1 MARVE
6 ANIADI
12 PALQDKEQTVTAPE
26 TKPRCHIPWQEMNID
41 ADGNV
46 TPCCNWLSHNNT
58 GNPYCGNV
66 KSQTLAEIWNG
77 PVYRNLRKHMAT
89 GDLEKSG
96 CAKCMLIVRGDES
109 PLRYDNEVEV
119 EIAEKPQEAL
129 SDYAA
134 NIKQLKHEIAT
145 AAEVMQA
152 KPTIIS
158 ATPSYACNIRCVHCY
173 QEPSR
178 TKDLNQ
184 PSLFDQLSELA
195 PTLSH
200 IQCGGGEPF
209 LLPIWHNFLDSVNL
223 EKNPYLTFAA
233 CTNATILSDKM
244 ASKIERFKR
253 VQIGVSMDAGTK
265 DVYERVRIRSKFEN
279 VDKNVE
285 QLVAIAR
292 SKPGSYISMSMS
304 VMRDNI
310 EDIANFF
317 IYATAKGASAAL
329 SPVMAMPADQAITCF
344 SDPTSE
350 LPRWKEALDAAVRI
364 VDTLDLSH
372 ISDLPDVVREGYRG
386 QIRFVRDQILW
397 NLEKTSHFLLTG
409 EIPPIRMDPGS
420 AEDHHP
426 GDSIIIFSPVDGD
439 NSTNAPR
446 YFSKIVDG
454 CFSVVMSPGIYGV
467 GVIKRFDW
475 PRYHPNWKCI
485 VSDGGLASFQQSL
498 AGAESPGVVTWGEP
512 ISSGDADCY
521 NKINAFQENTN
532 TWVSSQA
539 GGDVARVANLGLD
552 LGPGELPTITEVR
565 VQWAFDYSTPTLV
578 ALQFSVDGQLWG
590 TDSEHGVNLADGSP
604 SFWWQGL
611 PVSKPRMCRFWRVL
625 ALSGGRGGGSIAIG
639 QMRFIQAGFGTQET
653 VRDHQTRLGG
663 PRR

>member
-1 MARVE
+1 M
-6 ANIADI
+6 
-12 PALQDKEQTVTAPE
+12 TAQE

-89 GDLEKSG
+89 GDLQKAG
-96 CAKCMLIVRGDES
+96 CAKCMLIVRGEES
-109 PLRYDNEVEV
+109 PLRYDKEVEV
-119 EIAEKPQEAL
+119 ELAEKPQEAL

-209 LLPIWHNFLDSVNL
+209 LLPIWHNFLDSVDL

-253 VQIGVSMDAGTK
+253 VQVGVSMDAGTK
-265 DVYERVRIRSKFEN
+265 NVYERVRVGSKFEN

-285 QLVAIAR
+285 RLVTIAR
-292 SKPGSYISMSMS
+292 SKPGSYVSMSMS

-310 EDIANFF
+310 EDMANFF
-317 IYATAKGASAAL
+317 IYATAKGTSAAL

-344 SDPTSE
+344 SDPTVE
-350 LPRWKEALDAAVRI
+350 LPRWKRALDAAVRT
-364 VDTLDLSH
+364 VDTLDLSQ
-372 ISDLPDVVREGYRG
+372 IRDLPYVSRERYKG
-386 QIRFVRDQILW
+386 QIQFVRDQIPW
-397 NLEKTSHFLLTG
+397 NIEKTLHFQLTG
-409 EIPPIRMDPGS
+409 AVPPIFMDPGS
-420 AEDHHP
+420 AEEHHP
-426 GDSIIIFSPVDGD
+426 GDSNIIFSPLDAD
-439 NSTNAPR
+439 NLTSAPR
-446 YFSKIVDG
+446 YFSKVVDG
-454 CFSVVMSPGIYGV
+454 CFSAVMAPGTYRV
-467 GVIKRFDW
+467 GVIERFEW
-475 PRYHPNWKCI
+475 PRYRPNWSCI
-485 VSDGGLASFQQSL
+485 VSDSGLVSFRQSL
-498 AGAESPGVVTWGEP
+498 AGAQCPDVVTWGEP
-512 ISSGDADCY
+512 ISSGDANCY
-521 NKINAFQENTN
+521 DKINAFQENTN
-532 TWVSSQA
+532 TWVSSQV
-539 GGDVARVANLGLD
+539 GDDVARVASLGLD

-578 ALQFSVDGQLWG
+578 ALQFSIDGQLWE
-590 TDSEHGVNLADGSP
+590 TDSEHGVNLPDGTP

-611 PVSKPRMCRFWRVL
+611 PVSKPRAWQFCRVL
-625 ALSGGRGGGSIAIG
+625 ALSAGRGGGNIAIG
-639 QMRFIQAGFGTQET
+639 QMRFIKAGFGTQET
-653 VRDHQTRLGG
+653 VPGYQARLEGS
-663 PRR
+663 RR